1 MEAELQKRRLRV
13 RDAYDRLIMAQ
24 PEAARC
30 FVLQKECNAALKA
43 DVETINCLIEQH
55 RTVVEQFLEARL
67 DAFGTAKEQS
77 LPYEAILENRLV
89 EYLQLLRVQLLRQSP
104 YRILQE
110 LLRPYGIPLYEE
122 VVQAVEEAGKK
133 TELSPYRITY
143 TKLYCKFPALPPH
156 VLCMVIAAARL
167 CQLDEGYFMQKE
179 KKNEA
184 GRVLCALAGEVRRC
198 FKKAQIPFCD
208 GVGGKDNPIVVP
220 DEASAEE
227 LLGKLKLLNGKTM
240 RWRGTERGVDML
252 VYQVN
257 GCHYNS
263 MKKKLIC
270 DEKYWLY
277 FKIVQEAEA
286 QELRFYP
293 PGFWRRDE
301 RKDGNNES
309 DGNCAKNG

>member
-13 RDAYDRLIMAQ
+13 RDAYDRLIMAE
-24 PEAARC
+24 PEAVRC
-30 FVLQKECNAALKA
+30 FALQKECNAALQADAKA
-43 DVETINCLIEQH
+43 VNRLIERH
-55 RTVVEQFLEARL
+55 RAVVEQFMEARL
-67 DAFGTAKEQS
+67 DAFDTAKEQS

-89 EYLQLLRVQLLRQSP
+89 ESLQLLHLQLLRQAS

-143 TKLYCKFPALPPH
+143 TKLQSKFPALPPH

-167 CQLDEGYFMQKE
+167 RQLDEGYLQQKE

-184 GRVLCALAGEVRRC
+184 GRVLQALAAEVRRC
-198 FKKAQIPFCD
+198 LKKAQIPFCA
-208 GVGGKDNPIVVP
+208 GVGGKDNPIAVP
-220 DEASAEE
+220 DEGAAEGV
-227 LLGKLKLLNGKTM
+227 LGKLKLLNGKTM
-240 RWRGTERGVDML
+240 RWRNTERSTGLL

-257 GCHYNS
+257 GCHYGS
-263 MKKKLIC
+263 IKKNLIC

-286 QELRFYP
+286 PELRFYP

-301 RKDGNNES
+301 RKDGNNET
-309 DGNCAKNG
+309 DGNCTKSG